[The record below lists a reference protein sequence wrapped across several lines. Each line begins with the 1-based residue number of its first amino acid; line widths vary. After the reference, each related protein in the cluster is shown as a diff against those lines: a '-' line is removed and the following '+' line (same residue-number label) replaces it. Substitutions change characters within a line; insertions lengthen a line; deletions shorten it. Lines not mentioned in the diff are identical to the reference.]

1 MLAVID
7 SRSHAADRKLALGTP
22 SADWKHVYTT
32 AGRSLLVT
40 DTATGDLVSTV
51 PLGGSFHLP
60 AATSSGVPGGA
71 SPDGRWL
78 VVENFDGATTRLL
91 VIDTSSMKIARH
103 VALPGDF
110 EFDAIDSTGSDLYL
124 IQRLNG
130 TDYYVRLYDLNTGV

>member
-1 MLAVID
+1 MRKPSALIFLAVFVTACAATQQAPRPRAGEQLYVAVAAGKLPMLAVID

-32 AGRSLLVT
+32 AGKSLLVT

-91 VIDTSSMKIARH
+91 V
-103 VALPGDF
+103 
-110 EFDAIDSTGSDLYL
+110 
-124 IQRLNG
+124 
-130 TDYYVRLYDLNTGV
+130 